1 MPTSPKT
8 STVAARPVSRRTR
21 ARAGSID
28 RVLADNPNR
37 WTVVSFHHPIF
48 STARERDKAAS
59 FQSRHLSYEM
69 NVSGMVIPMEVRM
82 RRPNMGV
89 VTMTTPMGDIRSGV
103 NGDVVWAVGPM
114 GAQRLEGAQAEDIRI
129 RTAFDADILFDIYPT
144 METVERAEFG
154 GKACWKVRMETA
166 SGTVLHRC
174 FDVDTGLMVAAIQN
188 QQGMEVTA
196 IFDQYKEFD
205 GLKYPAHST
214 ASAMG
219 QTVETTLVNVSHAD
233 IAASE
238 FAVPVGI
245 SRVRS
250 PQAIRL

>member
-1 MPTSPKT
+1 MKVPDASEKAP
-8 STVAARPVSRRTR
+8 SFRSVVGVVSRKSCSASRSPRSCSSEST
-21 ARAGSID
+21 GTN
-28 RVLADNPNR
+28 AD
-37 WTVVSFHHPIF
+37 
-48 STARERDKAAS
+48 
-59 FQSRHLSYEM
+59 EM

-82 RRPNMGV
+82 RRPNLGV

-238 FAVPVGI
+238 FAVPSEV
-245 SRVRS
+245 
-250 PQAIRL
+250 Q